1 MANVRRALAR
11 TLLSLPSPILRLMS
25 GGAAVY
31 RGGRTLDPRFQ
42 FMAAQAARMPAMTS
56 LSPEEARRA
65 TAEGG
70 KVYGGRPE
78 PGVRVEPLTIPAGE
92 RSIAARLYRP
102 QQQDPAAPAIVFAH
116 FGGGVIGDLTGFAA
130 SILKRGIDFIQIP
143 TTLLSQV
150 DSSVG
155 GKTGINTPQ
164 GKNLVGTFYQ
174 PRLVLAD
181 TDVLKTLP
189 MREFLAGY
197 AEVVKYGLIADP
209 DFFEW
214 LESNLDALKAGDEA
228 ARIHAI
234 ETSCRWKAKIVAQ
247 DEREGGVRALLNL
260 GHTFGHALEA
270 ATGFSSERLVHGE
283 SVSIGMVLAFELSA
297 QLGLCPGQ
305 DTVRMRR
312 HLERAGLPT
321 RLDEVAGGLPG
332 PDELIELMGHDK
344 KAVDGKLT
352 FILARGIGDAFI
364 TQDVSHA
371 DLVTVL
377 AEKEAM

>member
-1 MANVRRALAR
+1 
-11 TLLSLPSPILRLMS
+11 
-25 GGAAVY
+25 
-31 RGGRTLDPRFQ
+31 
-42 FMAAQAARMPAMTS
+42 MTQD
-56 LSPEEARRA
+56 L
-65 TAEGG
+65 T
-70 KVYGGRPE
+70 KT
-78 PGVRVEPLTIPAGE
+78 VRVNLDDRSYDILVGPGLISRAGE
-92 RSIAARLYRP
+92 L
-102 QQQDPAAPAIVFAH
+102 AAPLLRRRRVAIVTDAH
-116 FGGGVIGDLTGFAA
+116 VAQHHLDMLKASLDASGIRHDTVILPPGEQTKCFSILESLMESLLQAGLERGDMLIAFGGGVIGDLTGFAA